1 MTQRRRCH
9 SPLSSVFPLLL
20 EERLNEPR
28 PGGKNIFLIGAL
40 CSGALRRLEETKL
53 NTLRQLQRMN
63 IFLRVCLLSAGLVG
77 GGVGGGDGVVSGLT
91 RSDPACSFLAF
102 VCRCGS
108 DLSCRCRL
116 MKQARRWWADISL
129 GATFFDVIS
138 SVLAAD
144 KWRRPLL
151 TAEALISGK
160 EKKQKNKA
168 APFALR
174 HVKTASSVRC
184 VLVNTTG
191 SGFIYQSVCFHT
203 DVELGSCL
211 CPSLHAS
218 ECVFF
223 FFFVEIGNN
232 ILQ

>member
-1 MTQRRRCH
+1 M
-9 SPLSSVFPLLL
+9 
-20 EERLNEPR
+20 
-28 PGGKNIFLIGAL
+28 
-40 CSGALRRLEETKL
+40 
-53 NTLRQLQRMN
+53 
-63 IFLRVCLLSAGLVG
+63 G
-77 GGVGGGDGVVSGLT
+77 GGNGVASGLT

-138 SVLAAD
+138 SVPAAD

-191 SGFIYQSVCFHT
+191 SGFIYQSVCFHA

-223 FFFVEIGNN
+223 FFFLLKLAIIFYSELARGELARVWTFCPLCFSNFGCSAGVYG
-232 ILQ
+232 LSLSVCLSYTLLHFWVRV